1 MKNEF
6 EIVSGKMV
14 ISDPCYTIP
23 TWCQGVVE
31 RVKNGTWVADVEKVE
46 SWGERVSVLFA
57 LNKEALRENPILQDT
72 LRNGWGKQ
80 LNFDFGVDSG
90 QLGFFDFEHYR
101 NDNSAKNL
109 AKCDFGDDFDIDAGD
124 IWYRAVCNITLAS
137 EQWGVLPFG
146 VVSSSGYGDGSY
158 PVFGVV
164 NEYDEYV
171 GFMVVFIGDEEEELM
186 GFEDEHGGMRNCG
199 DTEADEDDDDE
210 E

>member
-46 SWGERVSVLFA
+46 SWGERVSVLFT
-57 LNKEALRENPILQDT
+57 LNKEALRENPILEDT

-101 NDNSAKNL
+101 NDNSAKDL
-109 AKCDFGDDFDIDAGD
+109 AKYDFGGDFDIDGGD

-171 GFMVVFIGDEEEELM
+171 GFMVVFIGDE
-186 GFEDEHGGMRNCG
+186 D
-199 DTEADEDDDDE
+199 DEDDE
-210 E
+210 EE

>member
-57 LNKEALRENPILQDT
+57 LNKEALRENPILEDT

-101 NDNSAKNL
+101 NDNSAKDL
-109 AKCDFGDDFDIDAGD
+109 AKYDFGGDFDIDGGD

-171 GFMVVFIGDEEEELM
+171 GFMVVFIGDE
-186 GFEDEHGGMRNCG
+186 D
-199 DTEADEDDDDE
+199 DEDDE
-210 E
+210 EE